1 MKVLHDFFPATIVAI
16 APGVLE
22 DFTTASTESS
32 SVPNG
37 NKYFERVRVVI
48 LENDYNEKI
57 IMIAADHHEGP
68 RLIFREKIANFN
80 WSGDKKEDSQA
91 LMESGKI
98 IAFRKT
104 SGCSTCGSRLRSW
117 SPYITMDSV
126 KDPTE

>member
-1 MKVLHDFFPATIVAI
+1 MKVVHDFFPATIVAI

-22 DFTTASTESS
+22 DFTTASTQYSE
-32 SVPNG
+32 VPSG
-37 NKYFERVRVVI
+37 NKFLERVRVVI
-48 LENDYNEKI
+48 LTNDHSELI
-57 IMIAADHHEGP
+57 FMVAGDHHSGP
-68 RLIFREKIANFN
+68 RLIFREKISNLN
-80 WSGDKKEDSQA
+80 WSGDKEKDSQA

-104 SGCSTCGSRLRSW
+104 QGCSTCGSRLRSW